1 MKLELYEHLLAVNA
15 GFDQAIRAIGALR
28 KYHEFRPDEIA
39 RFSALSRETRAA
51 VNSYLLGVLE
61 GAETAEAGR
70 RFEKRWEQQ
79 HRDERK
85 RKT

>member
-1 MKLELYEHLLAVNA
+1 VKLELYEHLLAVNA
-15 GFDQAIRAIGALR
+15 GFDQAIRAIGAFR

>member
-1 MKLELYEHLLAVNA
+1 MKLQIYQRLLDVNT
-15 GFDQAIRAIGALR
+15 GFDQAIRAIGALS
-28 KYHEFRPDEIA
+28 KYGAFKRDEIA
-39 RFSALSRETRAA
+39 RFSALSKETRAA

-70 RFEKRWEQQ
+70 RFGKGWEQQ

>member
-1 MKLELYEHLLAVNA
+1 MKLDVYERLLAVNA

-28 KYHEFRPDEIA
+28 KHPEFRPDEIA
-39 RFSALSRETRAA
+39 RFIALSRETRAA

-61 GAETAEAGR
+61 GAETAEAGH

-79 HRDERK
+79 HRDERR